1 MWFKKKSVLLAEN
14 HYDTELSA
22 DGTTDMRTTAKQYST
37 TNSSISSGVPS
48 AADANK
54 YFYLPALG
62 FYHAGLL
69 YSVGS
74 FGYYWSSSA
83 CPWSS
88 IYSYQLRFDSG
99 DVYVDYSDSRVTG
112 FRAEAFQ

>member
-1 MWFKKKSVLLAEN
+1 MWFKKKSVLLAEGN
-14 HYDTELSA
+14 YNTEKSA
-22 DGTTDMRTTAKQYST
+22 DGTTDLRTTAKQYSN

-62 FYHAGLL
+62 WYDSGQLKN
-69 YSVGS
+69 VGV

-83 CPWSS
+83 SPW
-88 IYSYQLRFDSG
+88 
-99 DVYVDYSDSRVTG
+99 YSDSAYHLNFGSGNVSVYSYGRRSG
-112 FRAEAFQ
+112 FRSGAFQ